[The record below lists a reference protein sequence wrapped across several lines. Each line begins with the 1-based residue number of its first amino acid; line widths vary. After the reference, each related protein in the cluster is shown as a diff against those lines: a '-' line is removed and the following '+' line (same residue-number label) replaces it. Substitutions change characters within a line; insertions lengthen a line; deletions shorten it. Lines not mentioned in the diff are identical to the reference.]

1 MPAATPD
8 SVRSTPV
15 LQTTASIHSMAS
27 IQTVD
32 ASQGG
37 HTHFD
42 ESVLKKSQLSKKSRK
57 RKSQATANLY
67 GTRYDVVHAVVEQA
81 GMQVSKEDDPK
92 CYLIW
97 SDSFVQ
103 NERIAEL
110 KSYQRI
116 NHFPGMG
123 EICRKDC
130 LARNISKMSRKR
142 PEEFNFTPRTWIFPA
157 EYCTFQT
164 YTKELRKRK
173 KQKTFIVKPANGAM
187 GNGISLY
194 RNGEKIPQNEH
205 IIVQEYMD
213 KPFLLDGYKFDL
225 RVYVLVTSCDPLRVF
240 LYQDGLVRM
249 GTEKYHSPTDGNID
263 ELCMHLTNYSVN
275 KHNENFQKDEDVSKG
290 SKRSIR
296 YLNNFLTKN
305 GYDVPLLWFNIQNLI
320 MKTLIVAEPHMLHAY
335 RMCRAGNHAGNE
347 SVCFEVLGFD
357 IFLDKKLKPWVF
369 EVNRSPSFGTDEKI
383 DYDIKSGLLGDA
395 IKLMNIRV
403 SDKRKSI
410 SAERA
415 EAERRLLG
423 PTKRPEHHS
432 STSKD
437 DRVDRQRKIAIDKRK
452 EELKQYLNMIRM
464 DRKRE
469 EYENR
474 HMGGFRR
481 IFPTENKS
489 QQAQWTQLLD
499 DAFQVFLSGR
509 APALQKDMSRA
520 YSQYK
525 EAEILD
531 MIEQCEEDGVSL
543 TAALAPRGP
552 KVNCAL
558 PSSSATG
565 VRGSARQK
573 HDDWVSRFKRL
584 SSMPTADVPQ
594 ASGEET
600 EDTGDEAMWE
610 KNSPPT
616 SPNIRRRQLSNG
628 PPQRS
633 RPTSSF
639 AHRLS
644 SETREQRS
652 TSRPLSSNQ
661 LGKQSTGSHPVVQR
675 TRSLTRP
682 LSATKRI
689 ITNHSKETSN
699 VKSEREEELTKRTLS
714 ALSDMR
720 IKFPGKTDEE
730 ADTVLDAIEGN
741 WKYHKPRIAS
751 YWLVKLDSIKRRKV
765 IDIVRMNIRALLQR
779 VWHLNDVDNLALYR
793 IFCRVFNRL
802 LWSHGQGLWNCFS
815 TSQCSW
821 ETIFSKST
829 DVISPM
835 EMSCCRR
842 IVQLCRQCLLIVYQF
857 AAETK
862 NAVAPEPV
870 KTRTY
875 PGNEPPKY
883 TTWNN
888 GNGAIAQRMVRAG
901 HPLGQAQQP

>member
-1 MPAATPD
+1 MPAATTSD
-8 SVRSTPV
+8 IIRSTPV
-15 LQTTASIHSMAS
+15 PQTTASLHSMAS
-27 IQTVD
+27 IQTASPLHHGVVD
-32 ASQGG
+32 ASQAG
-37 HTHFD
+37 HAHFD
-42 ESVLKKSQLSKKSRK
+42 DSVLQKSQLSKKSHK
-57 RKSQATANLY
+57 RKSRATANLY
-67 GTRYDVVHAVVEQA
+67 ATRYEVVHAVVEQA

-110 KSYQRI
+110 KSYQRL

-130 LARNISKMSRKR
+130 LARNISKMNRKR
-142 PEEFNFTPRTWIFPA
+142 PEEYNFTPRTWIFPA
-157 EYCTFQT
+157 EYSTFQT

-249 GTEKYHSPTDGNID
+249 GTEKYHAPTDGNID

-275 KHNENFQKDEDVSKG
+275 KRNENFQKDEDVSKG

-296 YLNNFLTKN
+296 YLNNFLSKN
-305 GYDVPLLWFNIQNLI
+305 GYDVPNLWFNIQNLI
-320 MKTLIVAEPHMLHAY
+320 MKTLIVAEPHVLHAY
-335 RMCRAGNHAGNE
+335 RMCRAGSHAGNE

-432 STSKD
+432 SKE
-437 DRVDRQRKIAIDKRK
+437 DRGDRHRKIAIDKRK
-452 EELKQYLNMIRM
+452 EELKQYLNMIRL

-499 DAFQVFLSGR
+499 DAFQLFLSGR
-509 APALQKDMSRA
+509 APALQKDMTRA

-531 MIEQCEEDGVSL
+531 MIEQCEEDSVSL
-543 TAALAPRGP
+543 MAPLVPRGP
-552 KVNCAL
+552 KFGKRPYLEELVK
-558 PSSSATG
+558 
-565 VRGSARQK
+565 Q
-573 HDDWVSRFKRL
+573 RL

-594 ASGEET
+594 PSGEDT

-616 SPNIRRRQLSNG
+616 SPSFRRRQLSNG

-644 SETREQRS
+644 SETREHRS

-661 LGKQSTGSHPVVQR
+661 LGKQSTGSQPVVQR

-689 ITNHSKETSN
+689 IANHNKETTN
-699 VKSEREEELTKRTLS
+699 VKSEREEQLTKRTLT
-714 ALSDMR
+714 ALTDMR

-730 ADTVLDAIEGN
+730 ADTVLDAIESN

-829 DVISPM
+829 DVISPL

-875 PGNEPPKY
+875 PGNEAPKY

-888 GNGAIAQRMVRAG
+888 GNGAIAQRPVRPG
-901 HPLGQAQQP
+901 HPLQAPQP

>member
-1 MPAATPD
+1 MPAATSD

-552 KVNCAL
+552 K
-558 PSSSATG
+558 
-565 VRGSARQK
+565 
-573 HDDWVSRFKRL
+573 RL

-644 SETREQRS
+644 SETREHRS

-689 ITNHSKETSN
+689 ITNHSKETSS

-870 KTRTY
+870 KTRCRHLTPVFSPEFFHSIGVSFRRPTLRGASHAWSAEDMTRVGSLACS
-875 PGNEPPKY
+875 PGKFVNS
-883 TTWNN
+883 
-888 GNGAIAQRMVRAG
+888 
-901 HPLGQAQQP
+901 

>member
-552 KVNCAL
+552 K
-558 PSSSATG
+558 
-565 VRGSARQK
+565 
-573 HDDWVSRFKRL
+573 RL